1 MSKKMTKKE
10 FQNYI
15 ISEATKLYKI
25 EVLKE
30 EKKRIDDDYFAESKI
45 KSVNEGA
52 TIRLN
57 ENTGDL
63 DSQLSTASMIA
74 AEKIM
79 YDVSDRLSSVDKT
92 FTDDYQN
99 QEKMKVV
106 WNEIEEKLS
115 DTIFE
120 LFKNGINKLKDAT
133 TDLEANGGDEVKKQF
148 DNMFDNPLGQLDDL
162 SASFGPK
169 NESKMTKQ
177 DFKNYIIS
185 EATKLYKIE
194 VLKEE
199 KERIIG
205 QLKVLNEGNGDGW
218 TTAIMNEDSNNLRGM
233 LHTLV
238 GNEMRLEKR
247 ADMYGVDWQVKEHE
261 KAKQELENFLRQNPS
276 MMEFKDE
283 VEDHFMN
290 QLYK

>member
-15 ISEATKLYKI
+15 ISEAKKLYKV

-169 NESKMTKQ
+169 NEISQNNTTEPPTRMTINPKASTY
-177 DFKNYIIS
+177 FGITS
-185 EATKLYKIE
+185 LAM
-194 VLKEE
+194 V
-199 KERIIG
+199 
-205 QLKVLNEGNGDGW
+205 KV
-218 TTAIMNEDSNNLRGM
+218 T
-233 LHTLV
+233 
-238 GNEMRLEKR
+238 
-247 ADMYGVDWQVKEHE
+247 
-261 KAKQELENFLRQNPS
+261 P
-276 MMEFKDE
+276 
-283 VEDHFMN
+283 
-290 QLYK
+290 